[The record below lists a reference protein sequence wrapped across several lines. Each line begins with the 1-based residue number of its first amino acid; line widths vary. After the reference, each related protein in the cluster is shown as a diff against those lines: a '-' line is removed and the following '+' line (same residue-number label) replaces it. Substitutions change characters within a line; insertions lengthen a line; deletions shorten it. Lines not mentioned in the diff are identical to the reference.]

1 MKVFLF
7 LSLPKT
13 TLQEPTLIN
22 KGAPCLRV
30 GTQGPASRPFLPL
43 QLPVA
48 HLCTHTALQHTDSR
62 GGLPVGGCL
71 CRPSGS
77 GRVGKRPCLGLCSL
91 QPWPSSGGGGA
102 CGLWSLGGAKED
114 LLTAPNSLMLKL
126 VLAPSALSSLFLL
139 LLGLTFSFR
148 GVCLAWREGPSPHR
162 TPQGLCSGGKSQMRA
177 QQCHQ
182 LTTTPV
188 AALAP
193 CPACSTAVPLRA
205 LHTWGCSRPLAMALH
220 ISCWCLRVGPTN
232 GIHSFYGS
240 LTAFMAREQG
250 RGLPDGVGRF

>member
-1 MKVFLF
+1 MAASAGHQGVAGL
-7 LSLPKT
+7 
-13 TLQEPTLIN
+13 
-22 KGAPCLRV
+22 GR
-30 GTQGPASRPFLPL
+30 GPAWVSAPFSPG
-43 QLPVA
+43 PAAV
-48 HLCTHTALQHTDSR
+48 
-62 GGLPVGGCL
+62 
-71 CRPSGS
+71 
-77 GRVGKRPCLGLCSL
+77 
-91 QPWPSSGGGGA
+91 GGGA

-114 LLTAPNSLMLKL
+114 LLPAPNSLMLKL
-126 VLAPSALSSLFLL
+126 VLAPSALSSLFLP
-139 LLGLTFSFR
+139 LLGLTFSFW

-193 CPACSTAVPLRA
+193 CPACSTAVPLRVI
-205 LHTWGCSRPLAMALH
+205 HTWGRSRPLAMALR